1 MNRTL
6 IDHIA
11 RSLHHLRWLVAA
23 ALVASS
29 PSFAEAQSVA
39 LTFDDGLD
47 PREEPQAAAWN
58 KAILDALAAHGVKS
72 MLFAA
77 GARVDSPEGMAL
89 VRDWGLAGH
98 SIGNHTY
105 THSNFDG
112 NRMTLEGFIADVE
125 RDEALL
131 RNYPG
136 WTPRFRFP
144 YLKEGNTAL
153 KRDGMRAWQSARH
166 YESGAVS
173 IDTSDWYYDERYR
186 KWRALHPQADSAA
199 YRNAY
204 LQHIWGRSVYY
215 DGLSQKLL
223 GRSAK
228 YVILLH
234 TRSINA
240 DFLPDMINMFRSKG
254 WTIIAPADAFSDPL
268 YSMKPAVLPA
278 GESILWS
285 LAKQARVPHLRY
297 PAEDDVYEKPIL
309 DKLGL

>member
-1 MNRTL
+1 ML
-6 IDHIA
+6 IHNLV
-11 RSLHHLRWLVAA
+11 RSLRPLPWLLAA
-23 ALVASS
+23 ALVAAI
-29 PSFAEAQSVA
+29 PRFADAQSVA

-58 KAILDALAAHGVKS
+58 EAILDALAADGVKS

-77 GARVDSPEGMAL
+77 GARVDSAQGMAL

-105 THSNFDG
+105 THSNFDSH
-112 NRMTLEGFIADVE
+112 RMTLERFIADIE

-131 RNYPG
+131 QNYPG
-136 WTPRFRFP
+136 WTPRLRFP

-153 KRDGMRAWQSARH
+153 KRDGMRAWQSARR

-186 KWRALHPQADSAA
+186 KWRALHPQADSGA
-199 YRNAY
+199 YRDAY
-204 LQHIWGRSVYY
+204 LQHIWARSLYY
-215 DGLSQKLL
+215 DSLSRKLL
-223 GRSAK
+223 RRSAK

-234 TRSINA
+234 TRRINA
-240 DFLPDMINMFRSKG
+240 DFLPDMIHMFRSKG
-254 WTIIAPADAFSDPL
+254 WTIISPAEAFSDPL
-268 YSMKPAVLPA
+268 YSMTPAVLPA